1 MRRLN
6 VHQFSR
12 NLTIHVVLYGPPYP
26 GKDING
32 KIVPYLAGPHAS
44 DAPLWH
50 LPYPGEDKNGGK
62 VPYLAGKTSTFLLS
76 EAL

>member
-6 VHQFSR
+6 VQQFSR

-32 KIVPYLAGPHAS
+32 KIVPYLAG
-44 DAPLWH
+44 
-50 LPYPGEDKNGGK
+50 
-62 VPYLAGKTSTFLLS
+62 KTSTFLLS